1 MNIYYTIELL
11 PEEYEGTP
19 VQKADR
25 SRFTDFLNGKGCD
38 RIVNA
43 MTARINRITGA
54 EKSKWVICFLPSSD
68 DAINCYKRVASGI
81 EQGTGVR
88 VAIDSISRKNNSYTD
103 SVADFDYSTNYF
115 TGKNVILIEDVVRKG
130 VAINSLARHLIN
142 LGATSVTGFA
152 VAKTI
157 NPSWA
162 A

>member
-25 SRFTDFLNGKGCD
+25 SRFADFLNGKGCD

-68 DAINCYKRVASGI
+68 DAVNCYKRVASSI
-81 EQGTGVR
+81 ERGTGVR
-88 VAIDSISRKNNSYTD
+88 AAVDSISSKSQSYPG
-103 SVADFDYSTNYF
+103 SVADFDYSADCF
-115 TGKNVILIEDVVRKG
+115 AGKNVILIEDVVRKG
-130 VAINSLARHLIN
+130 SAINSAARCLIN

>member
-19 VQKADR
+19 LQQADR
-25 SRFTDFLNGKGCD
+25 SRFTDFLNGKGGD

-68 DAINCYKRVASGI
+68 DAVNCYKRVASGI
-81 EQGTGVR
+81 ERGTGVR
-88 VAIDSISRKNNSYTD
+88 AAIDSISRKNESYTD
-103 SVADFDYSTNYF
+103 PVADFDYSTNYF
-115 TGKNVILIEDVVRKG
+115 AGKNVILIEDVVRKG
-130 VAINSLARHLIN
+130 SAINSAARCLIN

>member
-25 SRFTDFLNGKGCD
+25 SRFMDFLNGKGCD
-38 RIVNA
+38 CILGA
-43 MTARINRITGA
+43 MATRINRITGA
-54 EKSKWVICFLPSSD
+54 DKSKWVICFLPSSEE
-68 DAINCYKRVASGI
+68 AINCYKRVASDI
-81 EQGTGVR
+81 EQETGVK
-88 VAIDSISRKNNSYTD
+88 ASIEGITRKDQSYSD
-103 SVADFDYSTNYF
+103 MAADFDYSISCF
-115 TGKNVILIEDVVRKG
+115 AGKNVILIEDVVRKG
-130 VAINSLARHLIN
+130 VVINSTARRLIN

-157 NPSWA
+157 NTSWA